1 MRESIK
7 PSEQCCSFLR
17 YIERAETFR
26 SLEYQFRVSWRSI
39 TRLVGRV
46 AQATIE
52 ELQDGYLKTA
62 NTVSKWLEISGNL
75 SQQWNFLNTTGA
87 IDGKHIVLEQPK
99 NSYYHNYGG
108 TDTIILMAVVG
119 PKYQFLY
126 QGTIQKKSAPV
137 VGCCPL

>member
-1 MRESIK
+1 MLLILTIYWTCRNL
-7 PSEQCCSFLR
+7 SFLR
-17 YIERAETFR
+17 ISILGQQVINNKASGESSTGYC
-26 SLEYQFRVSWRSI
+26 WRI
-39 TRLVGRV
+39 ARWV
-46 AQATIE
+46 
-52 ELQDGYLKTA
+52 LKKTP
-62 NTVSKWLEISGNL
+62 NTVSKWLEISGKL
-75 SQQWNFLNTTGA
+75 SQRWNFLNTTGA

-99 NSYYHNYGG
+99 NSDSYYHNYEG